1 MHTNRLSH
9 SMPKD
14 SKSLTLQDYL
24 EIFWRRKWWF
34 ILPLIVGTSITILYS
49 YSLPSIYRSSTL
61 ILVEPQQVPTSYVSS
76 TVTYSMQ
83 DRLNTIKPQ
92 ILSRTNLE
100 RIAREFALYE
110 KAIASVSARQEDVGG
125 PRQAMM
131 AKAKEI
137 LVALGLYEKMPSVA
151 LGPQTIPEEFIDG
164 MRKSITVELVGGGK
178 NEAFTV
184 AFEGREPHTVM
195 QVTNTLAS
203 LFIEEN
209 LKVREKLVEETSEFL
224 DLQLKEAQAQ
234 LEKQERALQEFKKEH
249 MGMLP
254 EQMDVNLKALDR
266 LQLELQSLNEALRNT
281 EERSRTMDHTQL
293 EMLTLSEALRN
304 TSEQTSNVNS
314 NTYNSVQDEPE
325 LDRLKKELA
334 QLQSQFNDTYPD
346 VIALKRRINETET
359 RLAVKSTVS
368 EPGRQTQSAPPQESR
383 FALQLQT
390 GLQTQL
396 QTMKS
401 EIRSLRERRDGVTN
415 LIKEYQKKID
425 NTFTNAQ
432 QLVSLNRGYELSQS
446 NYQSLLSKKL
456 NAKLSENLEKK
467 QKGEKFRILDPAHTP
482 VRPYKPNVPKIIL
495 SGSVLSGGLGVGLV
509 LLLEYLKAVF
519 RKPEDFHGVS
529 DIPILVSIPRY
540 EATLQHQEN
549 YLPTLE
555 ERASLITEQ
564 YRMLYTKISG
574 LIEQKTKKVFAISSA
589 MPGDGKT
596 VTALNLAVV
605 IARDF
610 GKKTLLLEGDFRKP
624 SLAVYLKMELE
635 EGLVDLLLSNTD
647 MRSNLIPFADTLIP
661 FADDHLSVLPA
672 VKSVQNSIELV
683 SSRRI
688 QELIETVKE
697 QYDVILID
705 APPILPLADMSMF
718 EKVVDGIVLVV
729 RAERT
734 PRNALVRAIDT
745 LATDKLVG
753 VVLND
758 TQPLRPLSYYP
769 YPYAYK
775 KM

>member
-1 MHTNRLSH
+1 MHTNRLSQ
-9 SMPKD
+9 SLPIGT
-14 SKSLTLQDYL
+14 KSLTPQDYL
-24 EIFWRRKWWF
+24 EIFWRRKWWL
-34 ILPLIVGTSITILYS
+34 ILPFIVGTSITTLYS
-49 YSLPSIYRSSTL
+49 YSLPPVYRSSTL

-83 DRLNTIKPQ
+83 ERLNTIKPQ

-110 KAIASVSARQEDVGG
+110 KDMESVSARQEGVGG
-125 PRQAMM
+125 PRQAMI

-137 LVALGLYEKMPSVA
+137 LVAIGLYEKKLSMA
-151 LGPQTIPEEFIDG
+151 LESQTLPEEFIDG
-164 MRKSITVELVGGGK
+164 MRKSITVEVVGGGR

-209 LKVREKLVEETSEFL
+209 LKVRERLVEETSEFL

-266 LQLELQSLNEALRNT
+266 LQLELQSLNEALRNA
-281 EERSRTMDHTQL
+281 EERSRTRDHIKL

-304 TSEQTSNVNS
+304 TSEQNSNVNS

-325 LDRLKKELA
+325 LGRLKKELA
-334 QLQSQFNDTYPD
+334 QLQSQFNDNYPD
-346 VIALKRRINETET
+346 IIALKRRINETET
-359 RLAVKSTVS
+359 RLAARSDVS
-368 EPGRQTQSAPPQESR
+368 EPVRQTQNAPLQESI
-383 FALQLQT
+383 FALQLKT

-396 QTMKS
+396 QATNS
-401 EIRSLRERRDGVTN
+401 DIRSLIEKRDGVAN

-425 NTFTNAQ
+425 NTFANAQ
-432 QLVSLNRGYELSQS
+432 QLISLNRGYELSQS

-495 SGSVLSGGLGVGLV
+495 FGSVLSGGIGVGLV
-509 LLLEYLKAVF
+509 LLLEYHKIVF
-519 RKPEDFHGVS
+519 RKPEDFDGIGDV
-529 DIPILVSIPRY
+529 PILVSIPRY
-540 EATLQHQEN
+540 EATLQHQE
-549 YLPTLE
+549 YHLPALE
-555 ERASLITEQ
+555 ESDSFVTEQ
-564 YRMLYTKISG
+564 YRMLYTKISS

-589 MPGDGKT
+589 IPGDGKT

-624 SLAVYLKMELE
+624 SLALYLKIELE
-635 EGLVDLLLSNTD
+635 EGLVDLLLSKTD
-647 MRSNLIPFADTLIP
+647 MRSSLIPFADTLIP

-672 VKSVQNSIELV
+672 VKSVQNSIELL

-688 QELIETVKE
+688 QALLETVKE

-705 APPILPLADMSMF
+705 APPILPLADMGMF

-729 RAERT
+729 RAEST

-753 VVLND
+753 IVLND
-758 TQPLRPLSYYP
+758 MQPMRPLSYYP
-769 YPYAYK
+769 YPYVYK
-775 KM
+775 KI